1 MERTAAFVTGG
12 SGFLGGNLIEGLV
25 RQGVPVRALARSDA
39 SAERVRARGA
49 EAAMGDLDSVT
60 ILGEAMRGC
69 DTVFHAAAW
78 LPDHD
83 RARAWRVNVQGTA
96 NILAA
101 ARAAGVRRV
110 VYVSGTGVTI
120 GSGPVVDWDE
130 ARGRGKPV
138 GVLSASRIRCEEV
151 VEADPSDLEKVIVR
165 FPYLW
170 GNGDTFRPVVAALVR
185 GGRFRWIARGEHKVS
200 VCHIDNAVHGLL
212 LAATRGVPG
221 RIYWIADD
229 QAMRLKDFVQAQ
241 LDVDGL
247 AALASSMPLGLAK
260 LLAELLPRAMRL
272 AGIHRHSPLTPTTV
286 RFLGQQITVDTARAR
301 RELGYRPLVSWE
313 DGLRGLLPVQQARAV
328 RRPRGP

>member
-1 MERTAAFVTGG
+1 MDSTAAFVTGG
-12 SGFLGGNLIEGLV
+12 SGFLGGHLIEALA
-25 RQGVPVRALARSDA
+25 RHGVPVRALARSQD
-39 SAERVRARGA
+39 SAARVRARGA
-49 EAAMGDLDSVT
+49 EPALGDLDDVSV
-60 ILGEAMRGC
+60 LRAAMRGC
-69 DTVFHAAAW
+69 GTVFHAAAW

-83 RARAWRVNVQGTA
+83 RDRAWRVNVRGTA

-151 VEADPSDLEKVIVR
+151 VEADPPDLEKVIVR

-170 GNGDTFRPVVAALVR
+170 GNGDTFRPVVAGLVR
-185 GGRFRWIARGEHKVS
+185 SGRFRWIARGEHKVS

-212 LAATRGVPG
+212 LAATQGVPG
-221 RIYWIADD
+221 RTYWIADD
-229 QAMRLKDFVQAQ
+229 QAMPLKDFVQAQ

-247 AALASSMPLGLAK
+247 AAPATSMPFGLAK
-260 LLAELLPRAMRL
+260 LLAELLPRAMKL
-272 AGIHRHSPLTPTTV
+272 AGIHRRSPLTPTTV
-286 RFLGQQITVDTARAR
+286 RFLGQQITVNTARAR
-301 RELGYRPLVSWE
+301 RELGYRPVIGWE
-313 DGLRGLLPVQQARAV
+313 EGLRGLRPLAALRAAK
-328 RRPRGP
+328 